1 MARSPMEKTYS
12 RLWRTRKSPPGS
24 APGTLV
30 SHPGALRSAMHVL
43 AYAPDRILERDIHD
57 PAELS
62 ALLADWPVVWLNLDG
77 LADIEV
83 IRAVGEIMKLHS
95 LALEDVVNVHQRP
108 KVEEYDDH
116 AFIVLRI
123 PHAETG
129 LNTEQVSLFLGN
141 GFVVTFQERPGDCFE
156 PVRERLRKQS
166 GRIRNAGAD
175 YLAYT
180 LIDAAVDS
188 FFPILESYG
197 EHVEALEAAVLRAP
211 SPGLVSILHDVKRD
225 LLTLRRAIWPQR
237 EMVNTLIRDDAA
249 FFSEPTRIYLRDCY
263 DHCIQLMD
271 MVETYRELAS
281 GLVDLYLT
289 TVGNRTNDIMKVLT
303 IIATIFIPL
312 SFIASLYGMNF
323 DPRSSP
329 WNMPELAWRFGY
341 PVVLAVMLAVGLG
354 LVAYF
359 VRRGWIGQRGRPQVP
374 KPWHGIGIH
383 NDKGR

>member
-1 MARSPMEKTYS
+1 MARSQTEKTYS

-30 SHPGALRSAMHVL
+30 SHPGALRSAMHVM
-43 AYAPDRILERDIHD
+43 AYGPDEIIEQDIHD
-57 PAELS
+57 PA
-62 ALLADWPVVWLNLDG
+62 ALFALVAQWPVVWLNLDG

-83 IRAVGEIMKLHS
+83 IRAVGEVMGLHS

-108 KVEEYDDH
+108 KVEDYDDH
-116 AFIVLRI
+116 TFIVLRI

-129 LNTEQVSLFLGN
+129 LNTEQVSLFLGDR
-141 GFVVTFQERPGDCFE
+141 FVVTFQEQPGDCFD
-156 PVRERLRKQS
+156 PVRDRLRKQS

-180 LIDAAVDS
+180 LIDAAIDS

-197 EHVEALEAAVLRAP
+197 EHVEALEVAVLREPTPA
-211 SPGLVSILHDVKRD
+211 LVSALHDVKRD

-249 FFSEPTRIYLRDCY
+249 LFSESTRIYLRDCY

-271 MVETYRELAS
+271 MVETYREIAS

-323 DPRSSP
+323 DPKASP
-329 WNMPELAWRFGY
+329 WNMPELGWRFGY
-341 PVVLAVMLAVGLG
+341 PFALALMAVVTGG
-354 LVAYF
+354 LVGYF
-359 VRRGWIGQRGRPQVP
+359 VRRGWIGQRSRAHVP
-374 KPWHGIGIH
+374 KPWHGIGIRKKKT
-383 NDKGR
+383 D